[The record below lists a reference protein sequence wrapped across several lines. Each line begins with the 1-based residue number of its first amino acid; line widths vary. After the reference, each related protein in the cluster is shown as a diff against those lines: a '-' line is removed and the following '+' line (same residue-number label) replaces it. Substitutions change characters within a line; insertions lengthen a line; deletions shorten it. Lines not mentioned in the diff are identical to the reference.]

1 MKLQDCFKERLLRK
15 IKPSKLYAIK
25 SLNTS
30 MHYIEKTKDNL
41 KMKNN
46 DIVIFCSYTAMF
58 HAARA
63 LLFKDG
69 IKERS
74 HICIVLYLKETYPN
88 LRKLANILDIYRVTR
103 HNSLYAL
110 DFLITDQE
118 AKLAIKDA
126 EQFYKQIESI
136 INEK

>member
-15 IKPSKLYAIK
+15 IKPSKSFAIK
-25 SLNTS
+25 SLQIS
-30 MHYIEKTKDNL
+30 LEYIEKSKDNL

-74 HICIVLYLKETYPN
+74 HICIVSYLKETYPN
-88 LRKLANILDIYRVTR
+88 LRQLANKLDIYRLTR
-103 HNSLYAL
+103 HNTLYAL
-110 DFLITDQE
+110 DFLIPDGE
-118 AKLAIKDA
+118 AKTAIKDA
-126 EQFYKQIESI
+126 EQFYKWIKKMI
-136 INEK
+136 K

>member
-1 MKLQDCFKERLLRK
+1 MRLKDCYKERLLRK
-15 IKPSKLYAIK
+15 IKPSKSYAIK
-25 SLNTS
+25 SLKTS
-30 MHYIEKTKDNL
+30 IHYIEKSKDNL

-63 LLFKDG
+63 ILFKDG

-74 HICIVLYLKETYPN
+74 HIYIISYLKETYPN
-88 LRKLANILDIYRVTR
+88 LKHLANKLDIYRVTR

-110 DFLITDQE
+110 DFLVTDEE
-118 AKLAIKDA
+118 AKLAVKDA
-126 EQFYKQIESI
+126 EQFYKQIESMI
-136 INEK
+136 DEK